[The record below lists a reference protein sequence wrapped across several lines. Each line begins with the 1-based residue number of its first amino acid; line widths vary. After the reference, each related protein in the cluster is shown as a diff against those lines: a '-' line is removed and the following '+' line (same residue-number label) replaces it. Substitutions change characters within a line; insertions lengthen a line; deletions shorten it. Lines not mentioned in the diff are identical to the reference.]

1 MKTARTT
8 IVLLA
13 SLLVASAASAQVNL
27 VPNQPAGWAW
37 PLVPRPTNDAT
48 STSVPAPTSLAGD
61 ATATYL
67 NSAWRNA
74 GAAASGT
81 FRVRNR
87 AREAELRAL
96 WRARA
101 RRLGLDPRATER
113 VFAAVLA
120 SSRPQKKNGRA

>member
-1 MKTARTT
+1 MPRHPSAARKRLERLREG
-8 IVLLA
+8 IDAIDLELVRLLA
-13 SLLVASAASAQVNL
+13 RRAKLARRAMAA
-27 VPNQPAGWAW
+27 
-37 PLVPRPTNDAT
+37 R
-48 STSVPAPTSLAGD
+48 
-61 ATATYL
+61 
-67 NSAWRNA
+67 
-74 GAAASGT
+74 AAASGT